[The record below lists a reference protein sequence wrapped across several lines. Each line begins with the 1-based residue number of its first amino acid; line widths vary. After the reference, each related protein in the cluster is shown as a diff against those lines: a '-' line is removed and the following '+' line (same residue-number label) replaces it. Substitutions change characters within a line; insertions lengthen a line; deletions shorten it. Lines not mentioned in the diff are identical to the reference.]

1 MAEEI
6 AGILKKF
13 VLSTKELGGTEI
25 DLGDV
30 GPSVKECEESL
41 VGKIKRE
48 KIINF
53 VGVKNFVTLAWG
65 YP

>member
-6 AGILKKF
+6 AEILQKF

-25 DLGDV
+25 DLGDI
-30 GPSVKECEESL
+30 GQSVKECEESL
-41 VGKIKRE
+41 VGKIKGE

-53 VGVKNFVTLAWG
+53 VRVKNFGTLA
-65 YP
+65 